1 MGGIVEEVR
10 AGGGMAR
17 EGGAE
22 GRKGAEAEEGGAG
35 LGGGNGRLGDRQEI
49 KLGDGQRK
57 QNFST

>member
-1 MGGIVEEVR
+1 MT
-10 AGGGMAR
+10 R

-35 LGGGNGRLGDRQEI
+35 LGGGNGRLGDRGEI
-49 KLGDGQRK
+49 KWGDGQRK